1 MKARETALANETAN
15 RRKKRSRDP
24 ESIRNVQPLRT
35 IQEIE
40 DMKYFLSRYCSARD
54 CFMFTFGI
62 NTGLRVSDI
71 VPLRVKDVQ
80 NKKHVSI
87 IEKKTQ
93 KTKRFLLPKTLRE
106 EIEDYTRDMEPDDY
120 LFASRKGGGPISTT
134 QAYRALVKAGNM
146 MDREDIGTHTMRKT
160 FGYMYYRRTKDIA
173 FLQEIFNHSSSRVT
187 KRYIG
192 IVQDEIDATLED
204 SSL

>member
-1 MKARETALANETAN
+1 
-15 RRKKRSRDP
+15 
-24 ESIRNVQPLRT
+24 
-35 IQEIE
+35 
-40 DMKYFLSRYCSARD
+40 
-54 CFMFTFGI
+54 MFTFGI

-71 VPLRVKDVQ
+71 VPLRVKDVK

-106 EIEDYTRDMEPDDY
+106 EIEDYTRDMEPGDY
-120 LFASRKGGGPISTT
+120 LFASRKGGGHISTT

-146 MDREDIGTHTMRKT
+146 MDRDDIGTHTMRKT

-204 SSL
+204 FSL